1 MIGDALSAP
10 DPVDLVIVQG
20 GVEVAPRKWHPDQV
34 QAQVIG
40 DKARRIRLVAGT
52 RAIRQHQSHQRHGVK
67 VSAAKGQ
74 CAGGNE
80 LVGAHGIHCL
90 YIMSSQSVMAP
101 QKRAH
106 SSRLN
111 SV

>member
-1 MIGDALSAP
+1 MVGDALSAP

-20 GVEVAPRKWHPDQV
+20 GVEVAPRERHPHKFETQLIRDQS
-34 QAQVIG
+34 
-40 DKARRIRLVAGT
+40 RRIRLVAGT

>member
-20 GVEVAPRKWHPDQV
+20 GVEVAPRKRHPDKV
-34 QAQVIG
+34 QAQLIG
-40 DKARRIRLVAGT
+40 DKARRVRLVA
-52 RAIRQHQSHQRHGVK
+52 RARPVGQHESHQRHGVK
-67 VSAAKGQ
+67 VSAAERQ
-74 CAGGNE
+74 CAWGNE
-80 LVGAHGIHCL
+80 VVGAHGIHCL
-90 YIMSSQSVMAP
+90 YMMSSQSVTAP